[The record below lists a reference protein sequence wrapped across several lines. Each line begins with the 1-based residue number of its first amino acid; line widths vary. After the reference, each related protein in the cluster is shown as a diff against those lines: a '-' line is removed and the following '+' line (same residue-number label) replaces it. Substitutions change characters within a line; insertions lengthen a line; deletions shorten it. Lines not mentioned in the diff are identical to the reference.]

1 MKPSMMVVEIQAHQL
16 LTVSDLKLHNEV
28 SSKDSYSRSLGLDD
42 EDSE

>member
-1 MKPSMMVVEIQAHQL
+1 MKPSTMVVEIHAHQL
-16 LTVSDLKLHNEV
+16 LTVSDLGVHDVV